1 MAPGAEAG
9 SAVTDLWNY
18 FLAMLYSKAKLTPEG
33 GVRSTSESARIFFLR
48 TSSLLYRAQDA
59 EGSFLFFCS
68 PEIIGALKY
77 SEKRKDTHKYLLLEY
92 SEVTLSTLLKG
103 QGCLSWCWHG
113 EAEEKVRLLESKVP
127 SSVLLLSEETLHSSN
142 LNIKQMADQ
151 RSSDDMT

>member
-1 MAPGAEAG
+1 MAPGAGAG

-18 FLAMLYSKAKLTPEG
+18 FLAKAKLTPEG
-33 GVRSTSESARIFFLR
+33 GVRSTSESARILR

-103 QGCLSWCWHG
+103 QGCLSWCWHE
-113 EAEEKVRLLESKVP
+113 EAEEKVRLLEFKVP